1 MQQIL
6 HILTFSIS
14 LATASGV
21 FIHDGR
27 IDRAANST
35 LRSSIGSHGPV
46 QVQSN
51 GQAVDAGVH
60 TDPHTHP
67 EHGGRSLLNGFS
79 YKNPSTTP
87 REKTSKKYMLQNA
100 SPRGRHA
107 FDNHHLPLLA
117 S

>member
-1 MQQIL
+1 MQNII
-6 HILTFSIS
+6 HFFTFSIS
-14 LATASGV
+14 LATACGV

-27 IDRAANST
+27 IDRATNST
-35 LRSSIGSHGPV
+35 LRSTVGSYGPV
-46 QVQSN
+46 QAHSKT
-51 GQAVDAGVH
+51 QAVDAGVN
-60 TDPHTHP
+60 TVPHTHP

-87 REKTSKKYMLQNA
+87 REKTSKRYMLQNA

-117 S
+117 